1 MGLNKEDKF
10 DLIHTGNLPD
20 CIGLLNILV
29 ACVPRLK
36 RFVCVFKA
44 FVINC
49 FSTILNAIHITWKLL
64 FRNFVFDILSILI
77 LVYWCEVNML

>member
-36 RFVCVFKA
+36 RFV
-44 FVINC
+44 
-49 FSTILNAIHITWKLL
+49 
-64 FRNFVFDILSILI
+64 
-77 LVYWCEVNML
+77 